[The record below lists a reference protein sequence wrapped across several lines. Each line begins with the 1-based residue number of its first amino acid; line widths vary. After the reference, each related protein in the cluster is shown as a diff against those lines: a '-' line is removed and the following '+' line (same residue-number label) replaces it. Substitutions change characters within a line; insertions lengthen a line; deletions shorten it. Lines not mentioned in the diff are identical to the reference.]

1 MESVAH
7 ATKFATRVAAAGTRP
22 DARLAFLTPA
32 HVCARAKSASV
43 SFIFS
48 SARSISSDPGGA
60 FVQPERVG
68 APASFVVVPRQ
79 SPMPN
84 SGSAAGG
91 GNQQYVTS
99 LPKQVLARLARS
111 LATFAT
117 MPEEFAQAH
126 IVARGQQ
133 APPLDGRGALTRGRL
148 LKILSDEVLAEW
160 GGPDGAGADD
170 DDEEEEEEEKDGIAD
185 LPQRKPEAKPAS
197 STETTVTRAVGADDA
212 DSDSD
217 SDEAVS
223 SAAKP
228 PPPETED
235 VDDDDEEEEEKEAP
249 RDSDDS
255 DDSDAD
261 SDSASEDYSDEYSDD
276 EAPEDNWFGKA
287 ATEAPPPPGA
297 NPFAAADL
305 DPAAEAAAQIAEA
318 KKIVAERRAEAEK
331 EAEALAASVRGVT
344 LAAEADADAAGAP
357 STRAA
362 RGVAFASEDA
372 TADAGRTTKGGPDSE
387 GATSLGL
394 AGLVV
399 GEREDKLDAVSVAG
413 SDAGGSVAGS
423 DFTLAGSVAG
433 SVAATHGSEE
443 PPRVDESLSNVGD
456 YDDGASVATSRGAL
470 LEEDEDE
477 DGEETDDADDN
488 DEGSIDGD
496 KENRATAATG
506 VRRVLRARRPA
517 RAGVGAVPVAVAAAA
532 AAAEADEAAAE
543 AEAGEADA

>member
-1 MESVAH
+1 MESVAR

-133 APPLDGRGALTRGRL
+133 PPPMDGRGALTRGRL

-170 DDEEEEEEEKDGIAD
+170 DDDEEEEEEKDGIAD

-212 DSDSD
+212 VSDSD

-235 VDDDDEEEEEKEAP
+235 VDDDDDEEEEKEAP

-276 EAPEDNWFGKA
+276 EAPEDNWFGKS

-318 KKIVAERRAEAEK
+318 KKIVAE
-331 EAEALAASVRGVT
+331 
-344 LAAEADADAAGAP
+344 
-357 STRAA
+357 
-362 RGVAFASEDA
+362 
-372 TADAGRTTKGGPDSE
+372 
-387 GATSLGL
+387 
-394 AGLVV
+394 
-399 GEREDKLDAVSVAG
+399 
-413 SDAGGSVAGS
+413 
-423 DFTLAGSVAG
+423 
-433 SVAATHGSEE
+433 
-443 PPRVDESLSNVGD
+443 
-456 YDDGASVATSRGAL
+456 
-470 LEEDEDE
+470 
-477 DGEETDDADDN
+477 
-488 DEGSIDGD
+488 
-496 KENRATAATG
+496 
-506 VRRVLRARRPA
+506 
-517 RAGVGAVPVAVAAAA
+517 
-532 AAAEADEAAAE
+532 
-543 AEAGEADA
+543 